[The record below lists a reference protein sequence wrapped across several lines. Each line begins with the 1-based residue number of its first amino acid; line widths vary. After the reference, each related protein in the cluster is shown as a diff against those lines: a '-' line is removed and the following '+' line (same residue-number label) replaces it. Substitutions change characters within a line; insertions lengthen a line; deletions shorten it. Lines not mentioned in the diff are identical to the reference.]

1 MGSGYIVNRRIAPDL
16 EECIEGFWRRHTIH
30 TLDGRKLNVSEQYLQ
45 KFAYYLLM
53 GPVLWMEES
62 SRIRGEGGCLLLG
75 EFLDRYVDRYPCD
88 SNLVAAMQVTH
99 YQMVGMGMHLSRA
112 LAGLLLSLDQNHER
126 FDGFNDVVQ
135 EKGPG
140 LLKPFSEK
148 LIVRAL

>member
-1 MGSGYIVNRRIAPDL
+1 MGSGYIVNPRIAPDL
-16 EECIEGFWRRHTIH
+16 EEYIEGFWHRHTIH
-30 TLDGRKLNVSEQYLQ
+30 TSEGRELNVSGEDLQ

-53 GPVLWMEES
+53 GLVLWQEES
-62 SRIRGEGGCLLLG
+62 SRLRGEVGSLLLG
-75 EFLDRYVDRYPCD
+75 EFLDRYADRYPCS
-88 SNLVAAMQVTH
+88 SNLGAAMQVTY

-112 LAGLLLSLDQNHER
+112 LVGLLLCLDQSHER

-135 EKGPG
+135 GKSSG